1 MTEHQQHTATAIP
14 KLFAGLA
21 GMAKNLF
28 ALGVSRIEL
37 AALELADIRT
47 NLLKLLLVSAIGL
60 IAAWFAL
67 LFWAGLLVVL
77 TWDSLGW
84 KIFLIIA
91 AVFTLIVIAIAFYV
105 RSMLTHGKLSMPA
118 TLAELRSDRD
128 ALL

>member
-1 MTEHQQHTATAIP
+1 MTEHQQHSAAAIP
-14 KLFAGLA
+14 KLFAGFA

-37 AALELADIRT
+37 AAVELAEVRS
-47 NLLKLLLVSAIGL
+47 NLLRLLLISALGL

-77 TWDSLGW
+77 TWESLGW
-84 KIFLIIA
+84 RIFLIIA
-91 AVFTLIVIAIAFYV
+91 AVFTFIVIGIVFYI
-105 RSMLTHGKLSMPA
+105 RSMLTHGQLSMPA